1 MDDIMTMLQ
10 GALTDRE
17 TAQTINGLL
26 HSPGSVETGETPP
39 PEPKLPDGKAL
50 PDMQKLMQVS
60 QVLSSSGSNDP
71 YIVLLT
77 SLRPLLKS
85 ETQLK
90 LDRVVKIFRLM
101 SAYPAI
107 KESGLLEML

>member
-10 GALTDRE
+10 GALSDPE
-17 TAQTINGLL
+17 TAQKINGLL
-26 HSPGSVETGETPP
+26 SSLGSSEPETPP